1 MKKPADLALIDN
13 DDNLKKE
20 LNSENGRASSPTLV
34 LTNQGSLSVTQS
46 PVLDSLDLIKSPVL
60 YENDFDLY
68 ILLKDMLNGKLKLKK
83 EKNSSV
89 TPFKS
94 YTKQLTAHF
103 DGYYECD
110 GRTEWAPIQNG
121 YDMYSKKIN
130 CIGTDPSDFG
140 FGDPVSLDLQPL
152 STRIKLMCKLVIII
166 QGACLERNGPPKLV
180 QVSNYLISFIY
191 FLK

>member
-1 MKKPADLALIDN
+1 MKKPADLKLIDN
-13 DDNLKKE
+13 DDESLKKE
-20 LNSENGRASSPTLV
+20 LISENGGASARTLV
-34 LTNQGSLSVTQS
+34 LTNQGALSVTHS
-46 PVLDSLDLIKSPVL
+46 PVMDSIDLIKSPVL

-68 ILLKDMLNGKLKLKK
+68 ILLKDMLNGKLKFKK
-83 EKNSSV
+83 EKKSSV

-94 YTKQLTAHF
+94 YTRQLTAHF

-110 GRTEWAPIQNG
+110 GRTEWAPVQNG

-130 CIGTDPSDFG
+130 CIGTDPSDFD

-152 STRIKLMCKLVIII
+152 STRIKLMCKLIIII

-180 QVSNYLISFIY
+180 QVSY
-191 FLK
+191 FSIMIFH